1 MKTPEQWLKEVE
13 DSDVLWR
20 ASPRDMLAFFA
31 RIQEDA
37 RAELLEALSAAN
49 KIIEQQADE
58 NKRTCARA
66 REEGRS
72 ATYKKF
78 IETFI
83 PDAAK

>member
-1 MKTPEQWLKEVE
+1 MKSAEHWLKEVE
-13 DSDVLWR
+13 DTNALWR
-20 ASPRDMLAFFA
+20 ASPQAMLAFFA

-37 RAELLEALSAAN
+37 RAEVLEALSAAN
-49 KIIEQQADE
+49 RIIEQQADE

-66 REEGRS
+66 WEEGRS

-83 PDAAK
+83 PDALK